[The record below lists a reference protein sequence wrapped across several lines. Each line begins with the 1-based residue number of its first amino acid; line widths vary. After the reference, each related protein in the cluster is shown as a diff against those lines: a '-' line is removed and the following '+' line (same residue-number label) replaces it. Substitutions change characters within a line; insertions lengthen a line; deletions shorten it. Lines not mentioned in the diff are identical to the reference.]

1 MHHRVTPDG
10 DAASYCPS
18 KNPAM
23 TTTGLVLNRAG
34 TWRVIEEI
42 AVKRIRIDRPRA
54 RRERPWREVLPAD
67 PRDPDVVRAKTLART
82 AHPSQKVTGK

>member
-23 TTTGLVLNRAG
+23 TTTGLVLNRPG

-54 RRERPWREVLPAD
+54 RRERPRYEVLPAD

-82 AHPSQKVTGK
+82 AHPSQEVTSK